1 MIFIRLLKMNRTQLL
16 KHYFIVFGIINIFV
30 ISFTVPL
37 LLGDVLMWQP
47 RNIPVEMMISVIYFA
62 MGIIMLC
69 SAGNP
74 LAHKSF
80 LDFVILANIFH
91 ASVMVIYAKNLF
103 HLVVDSLSIGLMG
116 IIPLFFYPWGL
127 RKFLSYKY

>member
-1 MIFIRLLKMNRTQLL
+1 MKYYFWVFGLLNIFI
-16 KHYFIVFGIINIFV
+16 
-30 ISFTVPL
+30 ISVAVPL
-37 LLGDVLMWQP
+37 LFGDLLLWEP
-47 RNIPVEMMISVIYFA
+47 RNISVEIMISVIYFA
-62 MGIIMLC
+62 MGIVMIF

-80 LDFVILANIFH
+80 LDFIILANLFH

-103 HLVVDSLSIGLMG
+103 HLIVDSLSIGLMG

-127 RKFLSYKY
+127 RQFLKYKY